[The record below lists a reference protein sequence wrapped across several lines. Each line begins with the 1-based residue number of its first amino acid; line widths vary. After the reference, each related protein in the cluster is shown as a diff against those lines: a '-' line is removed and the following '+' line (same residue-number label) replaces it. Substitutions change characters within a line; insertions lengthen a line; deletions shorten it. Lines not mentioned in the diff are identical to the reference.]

1 MEKYTL
7 KAWILLLK
15 NTFIDIW
22 GLFHQYFTHNF
33 YMCKSQKRKRTDSL
47 TVLFA
52 HLGSE
57 RVEALHTILVKLTPE
72 KTSSF
77 LVGYPYKI

>member
-1 MEKYTL
+1 
-7 KAWILLLK
+7 
-15 NTFIDIW
+15 
-22 GLFHQYFTHNF
+22 
-33 YMCKSQKRKRTDSL
+33 MCKSQKRKRTDSL